1 MNEEELNFAI
11 FCIENVAG
19 ELGITGDKV
28 YRLLT
33 VESEILDN
41 YIIPSYDVLHTQGR
55 GYIVDDL
62 LELMKERGIV

>member
-11 FCIENVAG
+11 FCIENVAREIG
-19 ELGITGDKV
+19 TTGDKV

-33 VESEILDN
+33 VESGILDN
-41 YIIPSYDVLHTQGR
+41 YIIPSYNVLHTQGR